1 MCTMMRTDKNL
12 AAWTFAGMDLL
23 EDDGSR
29 LDLFYRQHRTLLL
42 DLQML
47 VRRLRVQLFAL
58 LITK

>member
-29 LDLFYRQHRTLLL
+29 LDLF
-42 DLQML
+42 
-47 VRRLRVQLFAL
+47 
-58 LITK
+58 